1 MTVILWAIYVGYL
14 ILRAYGGED
23 EAVARYAAVLGIVGV
38 LDIPVIRVSV
48 RLLHGIHPSVINK
61 PEGSGSGLDPS
72 MRTTLYV
79 SSIAVL
85 LLASW
90 LLVLRMRIE
99 RLAGEAAGLRREIEG
114 RGGAA

>member
-23 EAVARYAAVLGIVGV
+23 EAVARYAAVLGIVGI

-48 RLLHGIHPSVINK
+48 RLLHGIHPSVINR
-61 PEGSGSGLDPS
+61 PEGGSGLDPS

-79 SSIAVL
+79 SSVAML
-85 LLASW
+85 MLASW
-90 LLVLRMRIE
+90 LLVLRMRAE
-99 RLAGEAAGLRREIEG
+99 RLAGETAALRREIES
-114 RGGAA
+114 RGGVA